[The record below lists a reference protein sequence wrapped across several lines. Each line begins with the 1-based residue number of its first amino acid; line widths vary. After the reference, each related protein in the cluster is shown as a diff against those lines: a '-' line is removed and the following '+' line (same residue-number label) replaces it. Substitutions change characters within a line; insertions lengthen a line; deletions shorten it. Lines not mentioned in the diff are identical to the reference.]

1 MAPRR
6 AVGCP
11 GVAPGR
17 LQSEV
22 RGDQV
27 GGGEVGCQ
35 GNLRE
40 TGDPE
45 QGLDVGFMGMC
56 SEGIDEKNKGGQCSF
71 DDTRADLLITAMR
84 TGGNGFDLG

>member
-1 MAPRR
+1 M
-6 AVGCP
+6 GCP
-11 GVAPGR
+11 GVALGG

-40 TGDPE
+40 ARDPE
-45 QGLDVGFMGMC
+45 QSLDVGFMGMC
-56 SEGIDEKNKGGQCSF
+56 SEGIDEENEGGESSF

-84 TGGNGFDLG
+84 TRGNGFDLG